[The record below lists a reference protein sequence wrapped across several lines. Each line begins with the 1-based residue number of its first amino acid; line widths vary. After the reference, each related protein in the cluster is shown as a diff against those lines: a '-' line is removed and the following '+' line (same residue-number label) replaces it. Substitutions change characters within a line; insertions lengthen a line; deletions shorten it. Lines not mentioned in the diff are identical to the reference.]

1 MTSLMTSTAL
11 ENGRRQYDYWLT
23 VYRRTWKGSLVTSFL
38 LPLLYLAAMGIGLG
52 SFVDA
57 NGTGALGG
65 VSYLQ
70 FIAPGLLA
78 STALQIAVGES
89 TYPVL
94 GGIKWHKTYFSMVAT
109 PLRPADVMFG
119 QLGFIAFRILTT
131 CAVFVAVIAAFGGL
145 ASPLGLLGLPVAVL
159 VGMAAAAPVCAIAT
173 RLDND
178 SAFAL
183 IFRFGVIP
191 MFLFSGAFFPVSQ
204 LPDWIEW
211 LAYVSPLW
219 HAVDLS
225 RALSLG
231 TVELPAALGHLA
243 YLAAWFAVGTWL
255 AVRGL
260 TRRLIS

>member
-1 MTSLMTSTAL
+1 MTAVAI
-11 ENGRRQYDYWLT
+11 ENGQRQFDYWLT
-23 VYRRTWKGSLVTSFL
+23 VYKRTWKGSLVSSFL

-57 NGTGALGG
+57 NGTGSLGG

-89 TYPVL
+89 TYPVMSGL
-94 GGIKWHKTYFSMVAT
+94 KWQKFYYSMIAT
-109 PLRPADVMFG
+109 PLRPADVMYG
-119 QLGFIAFRILTT
+119 QLAFIAFRVAST
-131 CAVFVAVIAAFGGL
+131 CAVFLAVIAAFGGL
-145 ASPLGLLGLPVAVL
+145 RSPLGLLGLPVALL
-159 VGMAAAAPVCAIAT
+159 VGMAASAPVCAIAT
-173 RLDND
+173 TLKND
-178 SAFAL
+178 SGFAM

-191 MFLFSGAFFPVSQ
+191 AFLFSGAFFPVSQ

-219 HAVDLS
+219 HAVELSRDLS
-225 RALSLG
+225 LN
-231 TVELPAALGHLA
+231 TVEFWPALGSLA
-243 YLAAWFAVGTWL
+243 YLAAWFVVGTWF

-260 TRRLIS
+260 TKRLIS

>member
-1 MTSLMTSTAL
+1 MSSTAL

-23 VYRRTWKGSLVTSFL
+23 VYRRTWKGSLVSSFL
-38 LPLLYLAAMGIGLG
+38 LPFLYLAAMGIGLG
-52 SFVDA
+52 SFVDD

-89 TYPVL
+89 TYPVM
-94 GGIKWHKTYFSMVAT
+94 GGLRWHKTYFSMVAT
-109 PLRPADVMFG
+109 PLRPADVMYG
-119 QLGFIAFRILTT
+119 QLAFIAFRILTT
-131 CAVFVAVIAAFGGL
+131 CAVFVLVIAAFGGL
-145 ASPLGLLGLPVAVL
+145 ASPLGLLGLPVALL
-159 VGMAAAAPVCAIAT
+159 VGMAASAPVCAIAT
-173 RLDND
+173 RLVND
-178 SAFAL
+178 SGFAL
-183 IFRFGVIP
+183 IFRFGVVP

-219 HAVDLS
+219 HGVELCRD
-225 RALSLG
+225 LSLG
-231 TVELPAALGHLA
+231 TVELLPALGNLA